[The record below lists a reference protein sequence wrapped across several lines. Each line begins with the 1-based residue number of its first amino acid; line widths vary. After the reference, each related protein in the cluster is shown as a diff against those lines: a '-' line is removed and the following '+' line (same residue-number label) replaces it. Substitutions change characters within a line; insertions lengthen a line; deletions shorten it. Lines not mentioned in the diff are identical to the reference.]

1 MAFDASCH
9 TVEDLELSLRDQTDT
24 APAPISRPGGR
35 AARIQAAVLEAVETL
50 RQEKAASE
58 ITVPMIAARAGVT
71 PSTIY
76 RRWGDLSQ
84 LLADAAVRQFQADA
98 LPPDSG
104 NWQSDLGLW
113 LEQFV
118 DEMSSGPGR
127 ELLREALAGS
137 STERAGQCTECILRN
152 LASIIARGV
161 RQGATPPDAETLLD
175 RVVAP
180 VIYRILFTKTPPT
193 TQYAAGL
200 LRQCLDGEID

>member
-1 MAFDASCH
+1 M
-9 TVEDLELSLRDQTDT
+9 
-24 APAPISRPGGR
+24 
-35 AARIQAAVLEAVETL
+35 ETL

-76 RRWGDLSQ
+76 RRWGGDLSQ
-84 LLADAAVRQFQADA
+84 LLADVAVRQFQADA

-118 DEMSSGPGR
+118 DEMSSGPPGR

-161 RQGATPPDAETLLD
+161 RQGATPPPDAETLLD

-193 TQYAAGL
+193 TRYAAGL

>member
-84 LLADAAVRQFQADA
+84 FKVFHGMA
-98 LPPDSG
+98 
-104 NWQSDLGLW
+104 
-113 LEQFV
+113 
-118 DEMSSGPGR
+118 
-127 ELLREALAGS
+127 
-137 STERAGQCTECILRN
+137 
-152 LASIIARGV
+152 
-161 RQGATPPDAETLLD
+161 
-175 RVVAP
+175 
-180 VIYRILFTKTPPT
+180 
-193 TQYAAGL
+193 
-200 LRQCLDGEID
+200 

>member
-9 TVEDLELSLRDQTDT
+9 TVEDLELSPLRDQTDT
-24 APAPISRPGGR
+24 APAPISRRPGGR

-50 RQEKAASE
+50 RREKAASE

-84 LLADAAVRQFQADA
+84 LLADVAVRQFQADA

-193 TQYAAGL
+193 RDMPQDCCGSA
-200 LRQCLDGEID
+200 

>member
-1 MAFDASCH
+1 M
-9 TVEDLELSLRDQTDT
+9 SLRDQTDT

-50 RQEKAASE
+50 RQEKAVSE

-84 LLADAAVRQFQADA
+84 LLADVAVRQFQADA

-152 LASIIARGV
+152 LTSIMARGV
-161 RQGATPPDAETLLD
+161 RQGATPPDAETVLD

-193 TQYAAGL
+193 TDYAAKL
-200 LRQCLDGEID
+200 LRQCLDGKTG